1 MIVIGGNL
9 IIPPIY
15 KERKYNMSKL
25 YVKPENIIENPT
37 AKTLKELLMNGEYI
51 ICGDLKDK
59 NNPESLVL
67 ENVICMKKGQYV
79 TFGISQSGEMEY
91 FRLHDDMSIG
101 GKMMN
106 DFLRIFSQ
114 NYDLFLVN
122 DNNLDKKNIYGK
134 LGTANENKIVF
145 RYEK

>member
-1 MIVIGGNL
+1 
-9 IIPPIY
+9 
-15 KERKYNMSKL
+15 MSKL
-25 YVKPENIIENPT
+25 YIKPENIIENPT
-37 AKTLKELLMNGEYI
+37 AKTLKKLLLEGKYI

-59 NNPESLVL
+59 NNPKSLVL
-67 ENVICMKKGQYV
+67 ENVICMKKGLYV
-79 TFGISQSGEMEY
+79 TFGISQSDGMEC
-91 FRLHDDMSIG
+91 FRLHDDMAIG

-134 LGTANENKIVF
+134 LGTANEDKVVF
-145 RYEK
+145 QY